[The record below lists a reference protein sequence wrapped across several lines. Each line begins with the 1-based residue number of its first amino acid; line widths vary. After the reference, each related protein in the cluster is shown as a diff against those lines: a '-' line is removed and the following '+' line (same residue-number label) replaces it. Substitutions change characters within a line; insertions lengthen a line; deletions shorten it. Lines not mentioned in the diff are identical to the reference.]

1 VRLSI
6 GNSAFPLLSV
16 EQSIRLAG
24 LLEFDGFDVVLNGNT
39 AGLRPEAVMGNLGRW
54 AHTVVGLL
62 DEQGMVVADV
72 FCVPWTDFR
81 TMAPNHP
88 EVSERVSSRRLFLQ
102 MLDLAAAVKA
112 PGVTMLPGVDWPD
125 ESHEDS
131 LARAA
136 DELQARAEEAGNRG
150 LGFSI
155 EAHVGS
161 VCHDPADVL
170 RLCELAP
177 ALALTLDY
185 THFVSQ
191 GIAEADIEPLARRA
205 RHVQTRGVALDRL
218 QAPLQASTLDFER
231 MVDVLGDAGYDDFI
245 TIEYIWVAWK
255 GLNEIDVISETVML
269 RDRLTA
275 KFRGGPWT
283 APGPTGITEG

>member
-1 VRLSI
+1 VRLSL

-24 LLEFDGFDVVLNGNT
+24 LLNFDGFDVVLNGNS
-39 AGLRPEAVMGNLGRW
+39 AGLRPE
-54 AHTVVGLL
+54 VVTSDLDGWSAKVKGLL
-62 DEQGMVVADV
+62 EEEAMEAADV
-72 FCVPWTDFR
+72 FCVPWTDFA

-88 EVSERVSSRRLFLQ
+88 DAAERARGRRLFGD
-102 MLDLAAAVKA
+102 MLDLASAVGA
-112 PGVTMLPGVDWPD
+112 PGVTMLPGVDWVD
-125 ESHEDS
+125 ESHDRS

-136 DELQARAEEAGNRG
+136 AELQSRAEQAHERG
-150 LGFSI
+150 LGFSV

-161 VCHDPADVL
+161 VCRNPSDVL
-170 RLCELAP
+170 QLCELAP

-191 GIAEADIEPLARRA
+191 GVPEADVEPLAALA

-218 QAPLQASTLDFER
+218 QAPLSSSSLNFER
-231 MVDVLGDAGYDDFI
+231 MVDVLQNAGYDGFI

-255 GLNEIDVISETVML
+255 RLNEVDVVSETVML
-269 RDRLTA
+269 RDRLNA
-275 KFRGGPWT
+275 KFRGERWT
-283 APGPTGITEG
+283 LPGPTGITEG